1 MQSPMTRPN
10 RHRIQRQIVELVIG
24 ASAEGPAVHQE
35 LARPFW
41 DRAVPELE
49 QVFDRAAGPDE
60 LLRLDRLELDLGTI
74 GGGDWPSEFRK
85 KLIAELTRSLAR
97 FTPASHMHEDDH
109 GGPPRAEPW
118 RQFLFFLVHGRL
130 PWWATAPVGRWN

>member
-1 MQSPMTRPN
+1 MRSPMTRPN
-10 RHRIQRQIVELVIG
+10 RHRIQRQILELAVGDIG
-24 ASAEGPAVHQE
+24 DAPAVQQQ

-41 DRAVPELE
+41 DRAVPELDD
-49 QVFDRAAGPDE
+49 VFDRAAGPDE

-97 FTPASHMHEDDH
+97 FTPASETD
-109 GGPPRAEPW
+109 E
-118 RQFLFFLVHGRL
+118 
-130 PWWATAPVGRWN
+130 